1 LNIEIETI
9 FKATIDI
16 ESEIADVANQGDY
29 DLLLVGLG
37 KSIFEGTILGKVIGF
52 TTRIINPDRLIDK
65 FTGKEGLFENSPFD
79 ERTRQIVAKTKMP
92 LGILIDKEF
101 QDIDQVFIPIFKSD
115 DSFLIDYAQKL
126 IYNNNSKITIL
137 DVKGHAKNNFV
148 IQSAV
153 TSLEQIHPNN
163 LAIVTDKVVSL
174 PFLEKQDLMLISL
187 ESWKSLLD
195 SDSDWLIGVPS
206 VLIIKP

>member
-1 LNIEIETI
+1 M
-9 FKATIDI
+9 KD
-16 ESEIADVANQGDY
+16 
-29 DLLLVGLG
+29 
-37 KSIFEGTILGKVIGF
+37 
-52 TTRIINPDRLIDK
+52 
-65 FTGKEGLFENSPFD
+65 
-79 ERTRQIVAKTKMP
+79 IVAKTKKMP

-115 DSFLIDYAQKL
+115 DSFFDYAQKL
-126 IYNNNSKITIL
+126 IYNNNSKSPFWML
-137 DVKGHAKNNFV
+137 KDMKNNFV

-187 ESWKSLLD
+187 ESWKSLD
-195 SDSDWLIGVPS
+195 SDSE
-206 VLIIKP
+206 

>member
-1 LNIEIETI
+1 M
-9 FKATIDI
+9 KD
-16 ESEIADVANQGDY
+16 
-29 DLLLVGLG
+29 
-37 KSIFEGTILGKVIGF
+37 
-52 TTRIINPDRLIDK
+52 
-65 FTGKEGLFENSPFD
+65 
-79 ERTRQIVAKTKMP
+79 IVAKTKKMP

-115 DSFLIDYAQKL
+115 DSFFDYAQKL
-126 IYNNNSKITIL
+126 IYNNNSKSPFWML
-137 DVKGHAKNNFV
+137 KDMKNNFV

-163 LAIVTDKVVSL
+163 LAIVTDKVVGL